1 MKILQKLWEWLFRQ
15 ICFGFSEKETKEVDE
30 SRLVDDY
37 SKRLDGFRAAA
48 QAVIAD
54 HYRCKML
61 LESERVKLEEARAA
75 ELADPDST
83 IVHNRF
89 IMSQERVEYLHKQVM
104 SSELEANRALGE
116 LEKLANDLSIVTMK
130 LHDAQMAKRAAELRL
145 ASENWRL
152 ESELGLNKEL
162 NALNRIEQD
171 AKYAQRKA
179 ELTAQTNDVLSEQPM
194 DRKQEE

>member
-1 MKILQKLWEWLFRQ
+1 
-15 ICFGFSEKETKEVDE
+15 
-30 SRLVDDY
+30 
-37 SKRLDGFRAAA
+37 
-48 QAVIAD
+48 
-54 HYRCKML
+54 
-61 LESERVKLEEARAA
+61 
-75 ELADPDST
+75 
-83 IVHNRF
+83 
-89 IMSQERVEYLHKQVM
+89 M

-152 ESELGLNKEL
+152 ESELGLNKGL

-171 AKYAQRKA
+171 AKHTQRKA

>member
-1 MKILQKLWEWLFRQ
+1 
-15 ICFGFSEKETKEVDE
+15 
-30 SRLVDDY
+30 
-37 SKRLDGFRAAA
+37 
-48 QAVIAD
+48 
-54 HYRCKML
+54 ML
-61 LESERVKLEEARAA
+61 LDSERSKLEEARVA
-75 ELADPDST
+75 ELADPDSK
-83 IVHNRF
+83 IAHNRF

-152 ESELGLNKEL
+152 ESELGLNKGL

-171 AKYAQRKA
+171 AKHTQRKA